1 MRIEARGSR
10 DGMKVQTAFKIC
22 AVFALMIVPQIS
34 FAGDNSRG
42 DDCYDLWYARNEIY
56 KRNGYC
62 FQTRLAMETFGNGS
76 CYTRAPRFTRTD
88 QLTIE
93 AIRRK
98 ERQRNCRVN

>member
-1 MRIEARGSR
+1 MRIEAQGSR

-34 FAGDNSRG
+34 FAG